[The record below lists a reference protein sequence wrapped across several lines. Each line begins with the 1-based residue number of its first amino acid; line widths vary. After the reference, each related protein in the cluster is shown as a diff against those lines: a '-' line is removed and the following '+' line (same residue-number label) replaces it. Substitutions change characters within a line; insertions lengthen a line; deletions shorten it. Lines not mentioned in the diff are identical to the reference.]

1 MEKKNKMKRIVG
13 IVAAL
18 IAFALLPAGAFAQGS
33 GSISGQVL
41 DQASQTPV
49 VGAQVMVIGTQRGAM
64 TDQEGR
70 YTITG
75 VPAGTYDVRARRVG
89 YGLTTQR
96 VTVSEGSTAS
106 ANFALATSAA
116 RLEEV
121 VVNAVT
127 GQQERR
133 IESGTNTGNID
144 VAGMNKGP
152 ITKMADVLQGR
163 VPGVTL
169 QSAVGTTGGSQKI
182 RIRGSNSLSLSNEP
196 LLYVDGVLV
205 SNGKGGINLGGQ
217 DYSRLNDINA
227 EEIENIEILK
237 GPAASA
243 IYGSAAAVGVI
254 LISTRKGLAGAP
266 QWRVYAEGG
275 QMEDKND
282 YPLNYAALT
291 AFTPGQP
298 YYDIPA
304 GGYLNIRNGA
314 VFGDPTRPYDICPN
328 YRAAI
333 PVGQTISGLT
343 NCSQDV
349 VLSFDQFRDPRTTP
363 YQTGARAK
371 FGTSV
376 SGGSE
381 ALTYFIS
388 GDREAENGV
397 LRPNNLERLS
407 LRSNLNAR
415 IGSKITAGVTA
426 AYIKSDTER
435 ISNDNS
441 IFSPLINGLLGTA
454 EYLPGMESDTVESP
468 GFRLGSYFGYN
479 TADQRLVKAV
489 QTVDRFI
496 IGANTQYTPLSW
508 LSINGNAGLDYYG
521 RFDHQT
527 LDPNILPLAL
537 DYIRGFRDAGRGR
550 NYQYTANG
558 SGSASFGL
566 TSSIVSNTTVGASY
580 QESLF
585 ETVDCYGI
593 GIPAGTRSCQA
604 TTSQFAVDETY
615 TNQKTVGLFGR
626 QELAFAD
633 RLFLSGTIRA
643 DNNSG
648 LVRDVTGLSTYPS
661 FNASWL
667 ISREGFFPSVG
678 FLSSLRLRTGWGRAG
693 QRPGFGDA
701 ETFFAPRVTQV
712 GSAEL
717 PALILT
723 RTGNPNL
730 KVEVTTEVEGGFDV
744 GLFDDRI
751 SAEFTGFRRTSKDAL
766 ISRDLPPSAGLTASV
781 FQNLGSIRNS
791 GTEFGLNANVLNS
804 DRFRLDARV
813 SATTLKNRIENL
825 GEGIAPITFNRGAQ
839 QHRQQFPAGAYYAA
853 PYKFNDADGNG
864 LLSRAEVT
872 IDSAK
877 RLIVPAQTPSATR
890 SLDTLNV
897 AYVGPSTPTNTQAF
911 SFDLT
916 LFKNITVS
924 TLFERRAGQKQLNYT
939 EYFRCRTQN
948 AFPGLSQCSAL
959 SNPNASLEE
968 QARYIAS
975 QFLGATPYGYIED
988 ATFTKWREL
997 SLRLGFPESWGNRMR
1012 ALGGAAITISGR
1024 NLKTWT
1030 DYTGLDPEINESGG
1044 TGGAATGGFTQG
1056 EFNTQP
1062 QVRVINV
1069 RLDFKL

>member
-1 MEKKNKMKRIVG
+1 MKRIVG
-13 IVAAL
+13 IVVAL
-18 IAFALLPAGAFAQGS
+18 LALALLPAGLSAQGT
-33 GSISGQVL
+33 GTIAGRVL
-41 DQASQTPV
+41 DQATQAPV
-49 VGAQVMVIGTQRGAM
+49 QGAQVQIVGTQRGAM
-64 TDQEGR
+64 TDAEGR
-70 YTITG
+70 YSISG
-75 VPAGTYDVRARRVG
+75 VPVGTHEVRARRVG
-89 YGLTTQR
+89 YGLSTQR
-96 VTVSEGSTAS
+96 VTVSDGSTTNADFAVAIS
-106 ANFALATSAA
+106 AT

-127 GQQERR
+127 GQAERR
-133 IESGTNTGNID
+133 IESGTNTGFIS
-144 VAGMNKGP
+144 VADLNKGP

-169 QSAVGTTGGSQKI
+169 QSAVGTTGGSQRI

-254 LISTRKGLAGAP
+254 LISTRRGLAGAP
-266 QWRVYAEGG
+266 VWRVYAEGG

-291 AFTPGQP
+291 TLTPGAP
-298 YYDIPA
+298 YSDA
-304 GGYLNIRNGA
+304 DGYLNAPING
-314 VFGDPTRPYDICPN
+314 GNGYRICPN
-328 YRAAI
+328 YQAAI
-333 PVGQTISGLT
+333 PVGQTIGGLT
-343 NCSQDV
+343 NCVQDV
-349 VLSFDQFRDPRTTP
+349 ALSFDQFRDERTTP
-363 YQTGARAK
+363 YQTGARGK
-371 FGTSV
+371 FGMSI

-388 GDREAENGV
+388 GDKDAENGV
-397 LRPNNLERLS
+397 LRPNSLQKLS
-407 LRSNLNAR
+407 LRTNLNAR
-415 IGSKITAGVTA
+415 LGSKITAAVTA

-441 IFSPLINGLLGTA
+441 VFSPLINALLGTA
-454 EYLPGMESDTVESP
+454 EYVPGMESDTVGSP
-468 GFRLGSYFGYN
+468 GLRLGSYFGYN
-479 TADQRLVKAV
+479 TADQRLVKAY

-508 LSINGNAGLDYYG
+508 LSVNGNAGLDYYG
-521 RFDHQT
+521 RFDTQT

-537 DYIRGFRDAGRGR
+537 SYIRGFRDAGRGR

-558 SGSASFGL
+558 SGTASFGL
-566 TSSIVSNTTVGASY
+566 TSSLLSSTTLGASY

-615 TNQKTVGLFGR
+615 TNQKTVGMFGR
-626 QELAFAD
+626 QEFAFAD
-633 RLFLSGTIRA
+633 RLFVAGTLRA

-648 LVRDVTGLSTYPS
+648 LVRDVVGLTTYPS
-661 FNASWL
+661 LNASWL

-678 FLSSLRLRTGWGRAG
+678 FLSSLRLRAGWGRAG

-701 ETFFAPRVTQV
+701 ETFFAPRVSQV

-723 RTGNPNL
+723 RTGNPKL
-730 KVEVTTEVEGGFDV
+730 KVEVTTEVEGGFDI
-744 GLFDDRI
+744 GLLDDRL
-751 SAEFTGFRRTSKDAL
+751 SAEFTAFRRRSKDAL
-766 ISRDLPPSAGLTASV
+766 ISRDLPPSAGLTTTV

-791 GTEFGLNANVLNS
+791 GTEFGLIANVLNA
-804 DRFRLDARV
+804 DRVRLDARL
-813 SATTLKNRIENL
+813 SATTLKNRIEDL
-825 GEGIAPITFNRGAQ
+825 GKDIAPITFNRGAQ
-839 QHRQQFPAGAYYAA
+839 QHRENFPAGGYFAL
-853 PYKFNDADGNG
+853 PYKYNDADGNG
-864 LLSRAEVT
+864 LLTRTEVT

-877 RLIVPAQTPSATR
+877 RLVVPTTAPSAGRT
-890 SLDTLNV
+890 LDTLNV
-897 AYVGPSTPTNTQAF
+897 AYIGPNAATNTQGF
-911 SFDLT
+911 SLDLT
-916 LFKNITVS
+916 LFKNLTIS
-924 TLFERRAGQKQLNYT
+924 TLFERRGGQKQLNYT
-939 EYFRCRTQN
+939 EYFRCRTNN

-959 SNPNASLEE
+959 SNPQASLDE
-968 QARYIAS
+968 QAAYVAA
-975 QFLGATPYGYIED
+975 QFLGATPYGFIED

-997 SLRLGFPESWGNRMR
+997 SLRFGFPESWGNRMR
-1012 ALGGAAITISGR
+1012 ALGGAAMTISGR

-1044 TGGAATGGFTQG
+1044 GSNFTQG

-1062 QVRVINV
+1062 QVRVISL
-1069 RLDFKL
+1069 RFDFKL